1 MHVINF
7 FTPVIYNSLPIL
19 LLRATLDII
28 HMEQCLV
35 RQSQDSFIN
44 IKSRIVTESL
54 VYNKFYN
61 TSLAVTDG
69 ALISAA
75 NP

>member
-1 MHVINF
+1 M
-7 FTPVIYNSLPIL
+7 
-19 LLRATLDII
+19 DII
-28 HMEQCLV
+28 HVEQGLV

-44 IKSRIVTESL
+44 IKSQLVTEAL
-54 VYNKFYN
+54 VYNKFNN

-69 ALISAA
+69 ALISAT